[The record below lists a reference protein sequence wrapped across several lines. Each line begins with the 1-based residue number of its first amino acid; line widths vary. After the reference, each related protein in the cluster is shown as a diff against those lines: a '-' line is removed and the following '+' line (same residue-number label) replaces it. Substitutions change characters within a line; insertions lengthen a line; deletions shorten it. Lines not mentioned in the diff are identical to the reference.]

1 MRHACLILALA
12 GCSTPPLE
20 DELTAPSHV
29 SLAVGVTCD
38 PELEPQVAKLS
49 LSIATPR
56 EVQSTSWERRAF
68 PFEVMLDD
76 LMEDDTVDV
85 TAVAEATDGVLVT
98 RSARTLAV
106 AGEPLLLRMQ
116 LNDECI
122 PASSVRDVS
131 CPGQTC
137 IAGLCEES
145 YVSPSEL
152 EPYHPDWAVPP
163 ADACAPSPGARADVT
178 LGQDGEPFVPLEPGT
193 VLTPEWGPQGGTH
206 VWLAI
211 RMRGLTADSTTMVW
225 ADFPTEDIEGSV
237 QRSTARYLSSCE
249 LFSFRYVL
257 PMSDAWDTP
266 MHLTAVVVDPSGHAG
281 HQYLDVNVSHP
292 AN

>member
-1 MRHACLILALA
+1 
-12 GCSTPPLE
+12 
-20 DELTAPSHV
+20 
-29 SLAVGVTCD
+29 
-38 PELEPQVAKLS
+38 
-49 LSIATPR
+49 
-56 EVQSTSWERRAF
+56 
-68 PFEVMLDD
+68 
-76 LMEDDTVDV
+76 
-85 TAVAEATDGVLVT
+85 
-98 RSARTLAV
+98 
-106 AGEPLLLRMQ
+106 
-116 LNDECI
+116 
-122 PASSVRDVS
+122 
-131 CPGQTC
+131 
-137 IAGLCEES
+137 
-145 YVSPSEL
+145 
-152 EPYHPDWAVPP
+152 
-163 ADACAPSPGARADVT
+163 
-178 LGQDGEPFVPLEPGT
+178 
-193 VLTPEWGPQGGTH
+193 QGGTH